1 MLLFLRKN
9 GYFYKIIYGVLII
22 MAKMKTRRIVV
33 KVGTSTLTYE
43 NGKVN
48 IRRIEK
54 LCKVLSDLHNSGKQV
69 ILVSSGAIGI
79 GVGKLNISERPKET
93 LYKQAVAA
101 VGQCELMFLYDKLFG
116 EYNNS
121 VAQILLTKNILTN
134 EHSKQNVVNTFQTLL
149 EMGIIPIVNEN
160 DTVAI
165 DELVGSNFGD
175 NDNLSAIV
183 ADLVGADMLIILTD
197 IDGLYDCDPRKN
209 PNAKKIPVVTHIDD
223 NIREMAGGS
232 GSNRGTGGMATKL
245 TAAAVATS
253 AGICCCVM
261 SGNEPENIYKLI
273 DGEEIGTMFL
283 PVDGTV

>member
-1 MLLFLRKN
+1 MNNFQS
-9 GYFYKIIYGVLII
+9 
-22 MAKMKTRRIVV
+22 RRIVV

-43 NGKVN
+43 NGRVN
-48 IRRIEK
+48 LRRLEM

-79 GVGKLNISERPKET
+79 GVGKLKLPERPSET
-93 LYKQAVAA
+93 RYKQALAA
-101 VGQCELMFLYDKLFG
+101 VGQCELMFLYDKFFG

-121 VAQILLTKNILTN
+121 VAQILLTKNVVVN
-134 EHSKQNVVNTFQTLL
+134 DHSRQNVVNTFQTLL

-183 ADLVGADMLIILTD
+183 ADLVAADLLIILTD
-197 IDGLYDCDPRKN
+197 IDGLYDSDPRKN
-209 PNAKKIPVVTHIDD
+209 PDANKISVVEHIDD

-232 GSNRGTGGMATKL
+232 GSNRGTGGMATKI
-245 TAAAVATS
+245 TAAAAATS
-253 AGICCCVM
+253 AGINCCVM
-261 SGNEPENIYKLI
+261 SGNDPENIYRLI
-273 DGEEIGTMFL
+273 DGEPIGTMFL
-283 PVDGTV
+283 AQEGTI